1 MPISTIVICIVLAL
15 FIYAIILF
23 TVFCVMDR
31 IMERR
36 CDEYA
41 RAQGVSP
48 MGVKRTYGDDASTA
62 EYYYFDD

>member
-1 MPISTIVICIVLAL
+1 MLMAALIAIPLAFLIC
-15 FIYAIILF
+15 AIIF
-23 TVFCVMDR
+23 VVVSCVMDR

-48 MGVKRTYGDDASTA
+48 MGVKRTYGDDESTA

>member
-1 MPISTIVICIVLAL
+1 MSISTIVICIILAI
-15 FIYAIILF
+15 FICAIILF
-23 TVFCVMDR
+23 TVFCIMDH

-41 RAQGVSP
+41 KAQGIKP
-48 MGVKRTYGDDASTA
+48 MGVKRTYGDDESTA